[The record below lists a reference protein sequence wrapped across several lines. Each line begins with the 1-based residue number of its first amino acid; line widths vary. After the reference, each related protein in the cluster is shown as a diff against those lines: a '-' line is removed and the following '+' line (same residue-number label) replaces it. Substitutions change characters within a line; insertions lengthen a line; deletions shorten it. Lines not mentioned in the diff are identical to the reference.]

1 MASYSSDRRSLLKIF
16 GSIGATCAYPFAS
29 DELYGQTA
37 PEHHHAPMP
46 EPPADAH
53 FFNQQDFAAISRI
66 ADLIIPQTESPGAI
80 AAGVPAYVDL
90 AVGRNT
96 DQQLVVAD
104 GLRWLDGEA
113 NKMTGKKFIELSEQQ
128 QLSILEPLCEAAD
141 SSNGLARG
149 RNVQFFSLIK
159 SLTAD
164 GYYTSHV
171 GLIEDLQYQ
180 GNAVRPSYPVC
191 TPSDMP

>member
-37 PEHHHAPMP
+37 PEHHHAPSP
-46 EPPADAH
+46 EPPAGAH

-66 ADLIIPQTESPGAI
+66 ADLIIPQTESPGAL
-80 AAGVPAYVDL
+80 AAGVPSYIDGV
-90 AVGRNT
+90 VGRNT

-113 NKMTGKKFIELSEQQ
+113 ERIAQKKFLALSEVQ

-141 SSNGLARG
+141 NTDGLARG

-164 GYYTSHV
+164 GYYTSHM
-171 GLIEDLQYQ
+171 GLIEELQYE

-191 TPSDMP
+191 KPETR